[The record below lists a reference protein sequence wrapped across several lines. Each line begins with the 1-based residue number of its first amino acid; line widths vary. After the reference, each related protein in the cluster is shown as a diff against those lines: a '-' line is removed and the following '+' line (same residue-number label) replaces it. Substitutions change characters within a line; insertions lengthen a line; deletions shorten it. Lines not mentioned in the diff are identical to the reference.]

1 MKAAKCHLRRGAV
14 LGSDKVVDPAMVLGE
29 CGVDLARR

>member
-1 MKAAKCHLRRGAV
+1 MKAGKRHLRRGAV
-14 LGSDKVVDPAMVLGE
+14 FGSYEVVDPAMVLGE

>member
-1 MKAAKCHLRRGAV
+1 MRAGKRHLRCGAV
-14 LGSDKVVDPAMVLGE
+14 FGSDKVVDPAMVLGE